1 MITVAGLAIHV
12 RDAALLAVLV
22 AAVVAVLADETA
34 HATAGPRR

>member
-1 MITVAGLAIHV
+1 MITFAGVAVRV

-34 HATAGPRR
+34 HATIGAER